1 MHSDIFYSN
10 LFFILIM
17 VLTHKIDFIAQKET
31 LTCSLK
37 NAALKHKLTFKDKPS
52 YYSCINSHWD
62 SAQHIICVQEIFV
75 ELLDF

>member
-52 YYSCINSHWD
+52 YYSCIKSQLGQCPTHNMCSGN
-62 SAQHIICVQEIFV
+62 IC
-75 ELLDF
+75 